1 MIELSKLYAGTRTLN
16 SSKYVEF
23 FQQKASILQFHN
35 CTEEILAI
43 FLCLLY
49 TGQVR
54 DEGFGILEIL
64 HTYFKDEKSAG

>member
-1 MIELSKLYAGTRTLN
+1 MMIELSKPYACTRPTLN

-35 CTEEILAI
+35 CTEEILAV

-54 DEGFGILEIL
+54 DEGLGILEIL
-64 HTYFKDEKSAG
+64 HT